1 MKKALLYFVCFV
13 LLSCSES
20 IQKSDLQYLNGIWEI
35 EKVEGTDDLVK
46 EYKINEAVEQIQFE
60 DNKGTRRKVR
70 LVYNGN
76 FLLNNIIQEFTVA
89 AKENTFFI
97 LNTTEFSSWKEEI
110 KVLTNEKL
118 MLESEQGIQYY
129 YKRRNDIKIGKDGKE
144 I

>member
-1 MKKALLYFVCFV
+1 MKKTLLYFICFV

-20 IQKSDLQYLNGIWEI
+20 IQESDLQLLNGIWEI
-35 EKVEGTDDLVK
+35 EKVVSTDNVVK

-60 DNKGTRRKVR
+60 DGKGTRRKVR

-76 FLLNNIIQEFTVA
+76 FLLNNIIQEFTVEG
-89 AKENTFFI
+89 KENSFFI
-97 LNTTEFSSWKEEI
+97 LNKTEFSSWKEEI
-110 KVLTNEKL
+110 KVLTNEKI
-118 MLESEQGIQYY
+118 MLENEQGIQYY